1 VAPMRAPRYL
11 GSAAIVSIPALLVPL
26 RSRQHA
32 SATVSFRIYVG
43 SSSLK
48 DARANNFQLLS
59 CFCQTCKT
67 PILGLVILPSSSLS
81 DTHR

>member
-1 VAPMRAPRYL
+1 M
-11 GSAAIVSIPALLVPL
+11 
-26 RSRQHA
+26 
-32 SATVSFRIYVG
+32 IYVG